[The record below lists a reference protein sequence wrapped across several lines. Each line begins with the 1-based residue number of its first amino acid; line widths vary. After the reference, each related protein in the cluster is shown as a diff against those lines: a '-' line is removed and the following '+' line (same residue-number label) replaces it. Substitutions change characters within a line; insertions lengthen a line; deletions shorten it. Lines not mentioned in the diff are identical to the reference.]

1 VELPAERPRRR
12 RLHAVL
18 VALGFAITAAFA
30 YLAVRN
36 AHLDEVW
43 SALRESNSWWLA
55 PAFALLVL
63 AVLLRAV
70 RWWSLFAAPT
80 RPPLREVGGALLVGY
95 LFNNVLPLRAGE
107 AARVVAL
114 KRRAGTSRAETAA
127 TVVVERAYDL
137 VALLALLFVIAPWL
151 PEVTWLDAAAV
162 LAAVLAA
169 GIAATIAVVAIWGER
184 PVLALL
190 RPLRRV
196 APVSE
201 ERLER
206 VAASTIGG
214 LAGLRSPR
222 IAMTAFAW
230 TALSWIALAASCA
243 ALLEGFDTAIASDD
257 VLLAGLLVVIATN
270 LALVLPSSPAA
281 IGVFEAA
288 TLVALGAYDV
298 DDSTALSYALVLHAL
313 NLVPYLVVG
322 AIVLRAYRR
331 RRRTVPDPGTGP

>member
-1 VELPAERPRRR
+1 MELSDERPRRR

-18 VALGFAITAAFA
+18 VAVGVVVTLVFGYFAVRDAHLEDVWAALRDSEAQWLVPAFLLLA
-30 YLAVRN
+30 LAV
-36 AHLDEVW
+36 
-43 SALRESNSWWLA
+43 
-55 PAFALLVL
+55 F
-63 AVLLRAV
+63 LRAV
-70 RWWSLFAAPT
+70 RWWSLFTPAT
-80 RPPLREVGGALLVGY
+80 RPPLREVSGALLVGY

-114 KRRAGTSRAETAA
+114 KRRTGTSRAETAA

-137 VALLALLFVIAPWL
+137 VALLVLLFVIAAWL
-151 PEVTWLDAAAV
+151 PEVTWLDAAAL
-162 LAAVLAA
+162 LAAMLAV
-169 GIAATIAVVAIWGER
+169 GIAATIVVVAIWGER
-184 PVLALL
+184 PVLAVL
-190 RPLRRV
+190 RPLKRV

-222 IAMTAFAW
+222 IAVTAFAW
-230 TALSWIALAASCA
+230 TTLSWLALAASCA
-243 ALLEGFDTAIASDD
+243 ALLEGFPTGLATDE
-257 VLLAGLLVVIATN
+257 VVLAGLLVVIATN

-288 TLVALGAYDV
+288 TLVALGAYGV

-313 NLVPYLVVG
+313 NLLPYLVVG
-322 AIVLRAYRR
+322 TLVLRRYGGRR
-331 RRRTVPDPGTGP
+331 S